1 MCAVIRH
8 RFPVGVSPTRPSLIA
23 PAGSYRSG
31 GGGNEVAGAF
41 ETHVPFS
48 GAASRQA
55 VTCSEHRAGL
65 ERFNVGAD
73 PPSYRGRPP
82 SLVRTEGPRLLIPN
96 DPIQRSHRGNGD
108 GMSTHGKLLQHG
120 KPQRRE
126 ARSQPD
132 SREGQAGLPGVAD
145 RPVVP
150 GKPGNSGGGK
160 GPEFKEAARRGDG
173 QGEWCKPI
181 NLPIKRT
188 RSAGVD
194 PRGTG
199 NACSPCFLV
208 REPDAGNPHVL
219 VR

>member
-1 MCAVIRH
+1 MYARRILFISNCMVCAVIRH

-55 VTCSEHRAGL
+55 VMCSEHRAGL

-108 GMSTHGKLLQHG
+108 
-120 KPQRRE
+120 
-126 ARSQPD
+126 
-132 SREGQAGLPGVAD
+132 
-145 RPVVP
+145 
-150 GKPGNSGGGK
+150 
-160 GPEFKEAARRGDG
+160 
-173 QGEWCKPI
+173 
-181 NLPIKRT
+181 
-188 RSAGVD
+188 
-194 PRGTG
+194 
-199 NACSPCFLV
+199 
-208 REPDAGNPHVL
+208 
-219 VR
+219 